1 MSKAN
6 PVAII
11 AAAIPTAILVGMGA
25 AHIVAD
31 RVAVK
36 PQPPVRIVRYDGR
49 TVESVREADR
59 REGAGEARRGNDE
72 LLAEIRLEDAVR
84 EYKAVTGREWNG
96 GMASTDCA
104 SVELANVREAI
115 RRAKEARNPPRG
127 ASAR

>member
-49 TVESVREADR
+49 TVESIREADR
-59 REGAGEARRGNDE
+59 REEAEKARREHDE
-72 LLAEIRLEDAVR
+72 FLAEIRLEEAER
-84 EYKAVTGREWNG
+84 EYKAITGRAWNG

-104 SVELANVREAI
+104 SAELAKVREAI
-115 RRAKEARNPPRG
+115 RHAREARNPPRG
-127 ASAR
+127 ASVR